1 MKKLLSIIILI
12 LFVYNTIGFLAIHP
26 FIALYLK
33 HLGLEQTEDVSKVEM
48 IELIVLN
55 KEDIL
60 LRKENYERI
69 DAKEFRYNNEMYDIV
84 KEIEND
90 SNLYLYCINDKREK
104 SLFSELFKKIDDN
117 IANKKQRNSSKNI
130 FKQLISEAVNY
141 LSEKPANA
149 SNLIYKIISDRN
161 YSPVWK
167 EVITPPPQQII

>member
-1 MKKLLSIIILI
+1 LKKFISIALAF
-12 LFVYNTIGFLAIHP
+12 LFVYNTIGFLIIHP
-26 FIALYLK
+26 FVSLYIK
-33 HLGLEQTEDVSKVEM
+33 KLGLEQTEDVSKGEI

-69 DAKEFRYNNEMYDIV
+69 NEREFCFNDEMYDIV
-84 KEIEND
+84 REVEKD

-104 SLFSELFKKIDDN
+104 SIFSELFKKIDDN

-141 LSEKPANA
+141 CSEKPANA
-149 SNLIYKIISDRN
+149 SNLIYKIISNRN

-167 EVITPPPQQII
+167 EVITPPPQKII